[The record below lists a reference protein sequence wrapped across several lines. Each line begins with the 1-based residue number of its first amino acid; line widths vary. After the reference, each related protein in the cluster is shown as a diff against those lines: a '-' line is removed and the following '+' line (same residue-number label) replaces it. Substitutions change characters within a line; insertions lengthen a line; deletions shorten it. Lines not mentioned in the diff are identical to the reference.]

1 MKKELIENIMKLK
14 GQTLNSINFACE
26 MIMLDFGKDA
36 IHCQA
41 LTRISKHND
50 ILFTTYDYQTWDG
63 NESKN
68 NDEYYFFETYKD
80 EIVNGVVTDIKVS
93 NTNDLIIEFD
103 NGVKIEVFIAN
114 GYNHYDEE
122 NEQWSL
128 LINAGTEH
136 SKHYVVYNKN
146 IEFYDLSKK

>member
-1 MKKELIENIMKLK
+1 MKKELIQNLKRLIGQKLNLIK
-14 GQTLNSINFACE
+14 FACQ

-41 LTRISKHND
+41 LTRISKNDD
-50 ILFTTYDYQTWDG
+50 ILFTTFDYQTWDQK
-63 NESKN
+63 ESEN
-68 NDEYYFFETYKD
+68 NDEYYFFEKYKD

-114 GYNHYDEE
+114 GYNHCDEE
-122 NEQWSL
+122 NEQWCL
-128 LINAGTEH
+128 LINVMEKH
-136 SKHYVVYNKN
+136 SKHYAVYNKN
-146 IEFYDLSKK
+146 IEFYDLLEE

>member
-1 MKKELIENIMKLK
+1 MKKELTENLKRLTGQKLN
-14 GQTLNSINFACE
+14 LINFACQ
-26 MIMLDFGKDA
+26 MVMLDFGKDA

-41 LTRISKHND
+41 LTRISKNDD
-50 ILFTTYDYQTWDG
+50 ILFTIFDYQTWDQK
-63 NESKN
+63 ESEN
-68 NDEYYFFETYKD
+68 NDEYYFFEKYKD
-80 EIVNGVVTDIKVS
+80 EIINGVVTDIKVS

-122 NEQWSL
+122 NEQWRL
-128 LINAGTEH
+128 LINVMEKH

>member
-68 NDEYYFFETYKD
+68 NDEYYFFEKYKD
-80 EIVNGVVTDIKVS
+80 EIVNGFVTDIKVS

-122 NEQWSL
+122 NEQWCL
-128 LINAGTEH
+128 LINVMEKQ
-136 SKHYVVYNKN
+136 SKHYAVYNKN
-146 IEFYDLSKK
+146 IEFYDLLEE

>member
-1 MKKELIENIMKLK
+1 MKKELIQNLKRLIGQKLNLIK
-14 GQTLNSINFACE
+14 FACE

-36 IHCQA
+36 IHCQV

-68 NDEYYFFETYKD
+68 NDEYYFFEKYKD
-80 EIVNGVVTDIKVS
+80 EIVNGFVTDIKVS

-128 LINAGTEH
+128 LINVMEKH
-136 SKHYVVYNKN
+136 SKHYAVYNKN
-146 IEFYDLSKK
+146 IEFYDLLEE